1 MIKTRPKSQFSPK
14 PIKISKNEEKEK
26 KSVVKQKKLKQ
37 DLGKQDIE
45 NNLNYSRQK
54 SSVEDFQDLGI
65 EKFAEKRY
73 FKDFSI
79 FERDFKNLKEDQKAL
94 KLYMRDF
101 LYKNVD
107 SFLQNMFEPDS
118 KENFME
124 EEITKD
130 NYKEIYNKIVN

>member
-79 FERDFKNLKEDQKAL
+79 FERDFKNLEEDQKAL